1 MIMGKKF
8 TFFILSNSGEPVK
21 QATLSKKNLAVI
33 ALFALCLTLV
43 LGYSAF
49 DYVMLRFTSKNPHML
64 QQRVQDYQSEIE
76 AQRIQIQKYASEIN
90 MLKAKLISLNDFERK
105 LRIIAN
111 IERPEDQNSLFGIGG
126 AIPDD
131 LDTSILPTEKHNSLL
146 REMNDQVDEIDA
158 ALGKQEEGF
167 ADLYEYIEEQKNILA
182 STPAIRP
189 TTGWLS
195 SGFGYRTSPF
205 TGRRTFHK
213 GLDIANRKNT
223 PIIAPA
229 DGVVAYAG
237 TKGNMGLM
245 IDIDHGHGMVTR
257 YGHLSK
263 AKFKTGQSVKRGDII
278 ALMGNT
284 GRSTGPH
291 LHYEI
296 RLNGVPVNPVKYIL
310 D

>member
-1 MIMGKKF
+1 MGKKF

-21 QATLSKKNLAVI
+21 QATLSKKNLM
-33 ALFALCLTLV
+33 ALGVLAFFCCLI
-43 LGYSAF
+43 LGYSFF
-49 DYVMLRFTSKNPHML
+49 DYISLKFTNKNPYML
-64 QQRVQDYQSEIE
+64 QQRIVDSQNEIE
-76 AQRIQIQKYASEIN
+76 AQRAQIQKYANEIN
-90 MLKAKLISLNDFERK
+90 GLKSKLIDLNDFEKK

-111 IERPEDQNSLFGIGG
+111 IEKTDIQNSLFGIGG
-126 AIPDD
+126 AIPED
-131 LDTSILPTEKHNSLL
+131 LDTSIMPSEKHNSLL
-146 REMNDQVDEIDA
+146 RDMNDQVDELDS
-158 ALGKQEEGF
+158 ALDKQDEGF
-167 ADLYEYIEEQKNILA
+167 ADLYEFIEDQKNMLA

-189 TTGWLS
+189 TSGWVS
-195 SGFGYRTSPF
+195 SEFGYRTSPF

-229 DGVVAYAG
+229 DGVVSFAG
-237 TKGNMGLM
+237 PKGNMGNM
-245 IDIDHGHGMVTR
+245 TVIDHGHGMVTR

-263 AKFKTGQSVKRGDII
+263 ILKNVGDTVKRGDII

-291 LHYEI
+291 LHYEV
-296 RLNGVPVNPVKYIL
+296 RLNGIPVNPVKYIL